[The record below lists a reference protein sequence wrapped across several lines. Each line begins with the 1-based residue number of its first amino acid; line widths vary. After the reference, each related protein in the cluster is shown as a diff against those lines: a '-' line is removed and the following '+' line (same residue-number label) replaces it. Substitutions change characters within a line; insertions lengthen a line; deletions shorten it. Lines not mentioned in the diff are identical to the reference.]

1 MRDHK
6 PRVQKNQEYK
16 QVIGLMVLVLAVAS
30 ISFALG
36 VAVGRRSMN
45 VSVAETAGGEVRK
58 QVSESE
64 KPKAPENTPA
74 EEAPKVNLTFYDTLP
89 RGEEPPLGSGINPPP
104 ESAAKPQ
111 SRPVEA
117 EAAAMN
123 VKKADVAP
131 AKNVEQRVESE
142 KSKPPAVTSG
152 EYVVQVA
159 SFQKEADARVLQTK
173 LLAKGHRAFLQK
185 VDLAEKGAWTRVY
198 VGFFNSADSAKRVAD
213 RLIAED
219 KLSPIVRRRQ

>member
-45 VSVAETAGGEVRK
+45 APVAGTAGGEVRK
-58 QVSESE
+58 QVAESE
-64 KPKAPENTPA
+64 KPRAEENAPA

-89 RGEEPPLGSGINPPP
+89 KGEETPLGSGINPPP

-111 SRPVEA
+111 SRPDAA
-117 EAAAMN
+117 EPTASS
-123 VKKADVAP
+123 VKKVDP
-131 AKNVEQRVESE
+131 AMVKSVEKRAESE

-159 SFQKEADARVLQTK
+159 SFQKEDDARTLQTK

-219 KLSPIVRRRQ
+219 RLSPIVRRRQ